1 MSVYANIY
9 NGTRG
14 ISKFFNF
21 LLYIN
26 RKMKKKFTVVIFTD
40 LDGSLLH
47 RDTFKFDT
55 IKDYIKSLVNR
66 GVIIIPN
73 SSKTEKEIEK
83 FIEELGINLPYISE
97 NGSSIHGLNL
107 ITSNFPDKLVLS
119 REKEEILKIFE
130 NKVPEK
136 LKEKCFQILKMS
148 KKEKENILG
157 QKDEKL
163 KDALNRKY
171 TLPFLFKGDKNE
183 KNRLLKI
190 LNSNS
195 LTFQEGGRVSNLCDN
210 INKVKS
216 MNRVIKIL
224 KKTEDKIKTI
234 AVGDNFNDLEML
246 RNCDIPCLVFN
257 DQFKLDQ
264 ININNLIFSNKPSPE
279 GWADVIKMALV
290 KLGFKD

>member
-1 MSVYANIY
+1 
-9 NGTRG
+9 
-14 ISKFFNF
+14 
-21 LLYIN
+21 
-26 RKMKKKFTVVIFTD
+26 MKKKFTVVIFTD

-47 RDTFKFDT
+47 RDTFQFDT
-55 IKDYIKSLVNR
+55 IKDYIKSLVSK

-73 SSKTEKEIEK
+73 SSKTEKEIEN
-83 FIEELGINLPYISE
+83 FIEELGVNLPYISE

-107 ITSNFPDKLVLS
+107 ITSNFPDKIILS
-119 REKEEILKIFE
+119 REKEELLNIFE

-136 LKEKCFQILKMS
+136 LKEKCFQISKMS

-190 LNSNS
+190 LNLNS
-195 LTFQEGGRVSNLCDN
+195 LTLQEGGRVSNLCDN

>member
-1 MSVYANIY
+1 
-9 NGTRG
+9 
-14 ISKFFNF
+14 
-21 LLYIN
+21 
-26 RKMKKKFTVVIFTD
+26 MKKKFTVVIFTD

-47 RDTFKFDT
+47 RDTFQFDT
-55 IKDYIKSLVNR
+55 IKDYIKSLVNK

-83 FIEELGINLPYISE
+83 FNEELGVNLPYISE

-107 ITSNFPDKLVLS
+107 ITSNFPDKLILS
-119 REKEEILKIFE
+119 REKEELLKIFE
-130 NKVPEK
+130 NKVPER
-136 LKEKCFQILKMS
+136 LKEKCLQILKMS

-163 KDALNRKY
+163 KYALNRKY
-171 TLPFLFKGDKNE
+171 TLPILFNGDKNE
-183 KNRLLKI
+183 KNRLVKI

-195 LTFQEGGRVSNLCDN
+195 LTLQEGGRVSNLCDN

>member
-1 MSVYANIY
+1 
-9 NGTRG
+9 
-14 ISKFFNF
+14 
-21 LLYIN
+21 
-26 RKMKKKFTVVIFTD
+26 MKKKFTVVIFTD

-47 RDTFKFDT
+47 RDTFQFDT
-55 IKDYIKSLVNR
+55 IKDYIKSLVSK

-83 FIEELGINLPYISE
+83 FNEELGINLPYISE

-119 REKEEILKIFE
+119 RYKEELLKIYE

-136 LKEKCFQILKMS
+136 LKEKCFQISKMS

-195 LTFQEGGRVSNLCDN
+195 LTLQEGGRVYNLCDN

-279 GWADVIKMALV
+279 GWADVIKMALA
-290 KLGFKD
+290 KLGFRD

>member
-1 MSVYANIY
+1 
-9 NGTRG
+9 
-14 ISKFFNF
+14 
-21 LLYIN
+21 
-26 RKMKKKFTVVIFTD
+26 MKKKFTVVIFTD

-47 RDTFKFDT
+47 RDTFQFDT
-55 IKDYIKSLVNR
+55 IKDYIKSLVSK

-83 FIEELGINLPYISE
+83 FNEELGINLPYISE

-119 REKEEILKIFE
+119 RDKEELLKIYE

-136 LKEKCFQILKMS
+136 LKEKCFQISKMS

-183 KNRLLKI
+183 KNRLIKI

-195 LTFQEGGRVSNLCDN
+195 LTLQEGGRVYNLCDN

-257 DQFKLDQ
+257 DQFTLDQ
-264 ININNLIFSNKPSPE
+264 INIENLIFSNKPSPE
-279 GWADVIKMALV
+279 GWADVIKMALA

>member
-1 MSVYANIY
+1 
-9 NGTRG
+9 
-14 ISKFFNF
+14 
-21 LLYIN
+21 
-26 RKMKKKFTVVIFTD
+26 MKKKFTVVIFTD

-47 RDTFKFDT
+47 RDTFQFDS
-55 IKDYIKSLVNR
+55 IKDYIKSLVNQ

-73 SSKTEKEIEK
+73 SSKTKKEIEK
-83 FIEELGINLPYISE
+83 FNEELGVNLPFISE

-119 REKEEILKIFE
+119 REKEELIKIFE

-136 LKEKCFQILKMS
+136 LKEKCFQISKMS
-148 KKEKENILG
+148 KKEQENTLG
-157 QKDEKL
+157 QKDAKL

-171 TLPFLFKGDKNE
+171 TLPFLFKGNKNE
-183 KNRLLKI
+183 KNKLLKV

-195 LTFQEGGRVSNLCDN
+195 LTLQEGGRVLNLCDN

-234 AVGDNFNDLEML
+234 AVGDNYNDLDML
-246 RNCDIPCLVFN
+246 KSCDIPCLVFN
-257 DQFKLDQ
+257 DQFIQDQ
-264 ININNLIFSNKPSPE
+264 INIDNLIFSNKPSPE
-279 GWADVIKMALV
+279 GWADVIKTALL
-290 KLGFKD
+290 KLGY

>member
-1 MSVYANIY
+1 
-9 NGTRG
+9 
-14 ISKFFNF
+14 
-21 LLYIN
+21 
-26 RKMKKKFTVVIFTD
+26 MKKKFTVVIFTD

-55 IKDYIKSLVNR
+55 IKDYIKSLVSK

-83 FIEELGINLPYISE
+83 FNEELGVNLPYISE

-119 REKEEILKIFE
+119 REKEELLKIYE

-136 LKEKCFQILKMS
+136 LKEKCFQISKMS

-195 LTFQEGGRVSNLCDN
+195 LTLQEGGRVYNLCDN

-279 GWADVIKMALV
+279 GWADVIKMALA